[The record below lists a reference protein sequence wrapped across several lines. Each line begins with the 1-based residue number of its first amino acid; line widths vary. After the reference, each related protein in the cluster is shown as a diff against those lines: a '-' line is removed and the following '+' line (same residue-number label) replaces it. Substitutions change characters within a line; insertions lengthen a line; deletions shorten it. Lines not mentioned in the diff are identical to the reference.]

1 MCSMAIKD
9 NNFTIAVGPAV
20 AGERSFLLQTAG
32 LVLYPFSLLP
42 FNVDGRS
49 NIDSLRAALKGNRTM
64 VVFPEIP
71 RNSSFETMG
80 GEPESFTWDNK
91 KRSKTGVLVRVVQK
105 AEMPDGSV
113 RIVVRGIKRVVCNH
127 LFREMNGAVTVDY
140 SPVQENDGGMSEKE
154 SASRLRAI
162 VASFLELSSMLPGV
176 GEELAVAV
184 NNAPTPARA
193 MDLIVDALNF
203 SYEEKLWFLVN
214 PSVAERMEFLAIL
227 LNRELETSRLS
238 ARIQSEVHEAMGES
252 QREFYLRE
260 QLKVIQKELNEESR
274 NPDLVIME
282 KRIEECVAPDE
293 VLETIKKE
301 FARMQQIPTMAPEY
315 HISYN
320 YLNWM
325 LDLPWLEE
333 TEDRLNT
340 KAASRVLEADHYG
353 LEDVKK
359 RILEFIAVLQ
369 LNKEQGNEDMRKAP
383 ILCLVGPPGVGKTSL
398 GQSIAKALQRNF
410 IRVSLG
416 GVHDEAEIRGHRRTY
431 VGAMPG
437 RIIQNIKRAGSR
449 NPVFMLDE
457 VDKLAH
463 DMRGDPASALLEVL
477 DPEQNFSFN
486 DNFLELGFDLS
497 KVFFIAT
504 ANVEEQIPAPLRDR
518 MEIIRLSGYTQVEKR
533 EIAKRYLVK
542 RESAE
547 CGFSPKQVKF
557 TTAALDA
564 LIEGYTMEAGVR
576 NLGQTISRVCRRL
589 AGKAVE
595 GEIDMAS
602 PVTVTPAMVR
612 ELLGA
617 PRFLRDKAGEDM
629 APGMATGMAWTGAG
643 GVTLPV
649 EIISLAGGKGNVK
662 ITGSIG
668 KVMEESGSI
677 AMSLVRGRCAK
688 WEIDPEFFNTHD
700 FHIHVPDGS
709 TPKDG
714 PSAGVTLSLALI
726 SCLRQIPLRKKL
738 AMTGEITL
746 TGRVTA
752 VGGIREKVVAAMRAG
767 ITDVILP
774 DENRKDHE
782 ELPEEVKKAVTFHF
796 VKRLEEA
803 EAIAFEG
810 K

>member
-1 MCSMAIKD
+1 MAVD
-9 NNFTIAVGPAV
+9 NNITIAVNPAV
-20 AGERSFLLQTAG
+20 IGERSFMLQTAG
-32 LVLYPFSLLP
+32 VVLYPFSLIPL
-42 FNVDGRS
+42 NVDGS
-49 NIDSLRAALKGNRTM
+49 ANVNSLKAAMKSDRTL
-64 VVFPEIP
+64 VIFPELP
-71 RNSSFETMG
+71 RMENDEDLPG
-80 GEPESFTWDNK
+80 GAELPFFQWDKK
-91 KRSKTGVLVRVVQK
+91 KRSKTGVMVRVLQK
-105 AEMPDGSV
+105 AEMPDGSI
-113 RIVVRGIKRVVCNH
+113 RIVVRGIKRVRYNGAY
-127 LFREMNGAVTVDY
+127 REMSGAVGVDVT
-140 SPVQENDGGMSEKE
+140 PMTENEEGMEDKE
-154 SASRLRAI
+154 TNGRFRALI
-162 VASFLELSSMLPGV
+162 ASFLELSSMLPGLPDDV
-176 GEELAVAV
+176 AVAV
-184 NNAPTPARA
+184 NNAPTPGRA
-193 MDLIVDALNF
+193 VDQIADALNF
-203 SYEEKLWFLVN
+203 SFEEKLWILCN
-214 PSVAERMEFLAIL
+214 PSVIERMEMLAVL
-227 LNRELETSRLS
+227 LNRELETTRLS

-252 QREFYLRE
+252 QREFFLRE
-260 QLKVIQKELNEESR
+260 QLKVIQKELNEDSR
-274 NPDLVIME
+274 NPDIVQME
-282 KRIEECVAPDE
+282 RRIEACEAPE
-293 VLETIKKE
+293 NVLETIRKE
-301 FARMQQIPTMAPEY
+301 FDRMQQIPTMAPEY

-325 LDLPWLEE
+325 LDLPWMVE

-340 KAASRVLEADHYG
+340 KTASRILEADHYG
-353 LEDVKK
+353 LDDVKK

-369 LNKEQGNEDMRKAP
+369 LKLEQGENDVRKAP

-504 ANVEEQIPAPLRDR
+504 ANVEEQIPGPLRDR

-547 CGFSPKQVKF
+547 CGFLPKQVKF
-557 TTAALDA
+557 SNAALDTV
-564 LIEGYTMEAGVR
+564 IEGYTMEAGVR
-576 NLGQTISRVCRRL
+576 NLGQTIARVCRRL
-589 AGKAVE
+589 AGKAVA
-595 GEIDMAS
+595 GEIDMNA
-602 PVTVTPAMVR
+602 PVNVTPDMVR

-617 PRFLRDKAGEDM
+617 PRFLKDKADSTTE
-629 APGMATGMAWTGAG
+629 PGMATGMAWTGAG

-649 EIISLAGGKGNVK
+649 EIISIAGGKGNVK
-662 ITGSIG
+662 VTGSIG
-668 KVMEESGSI
+668 KVMEESASI
-677 AMSLVRGRCAK
+677 AFSLIRGRCDK
-688 WEIDPEFFNTHD
+688 WKIDPEFFNTHD
-700 FHIHVPDGS
+700 FHIHVPDGA

-726 SCLRQIPLRKKL
+726 SCLRQVPLRKKL

-767 ITDVILP
+767 ITNVILP
-774 DENRKDHE
+774 EENRKDHE
-782 ELPEEVKKAVTFHF
+782 ELPEEVKKALTFHF

-803 EAIAFEG
+803 EKIGFEG

>member
-1 MCSMAIKD
+1 MAIAD
-9 NNFTIAVGPAV
+9 NITIAVGPAV
-20 AGERSFLLQTAG
+20 SGERTYFMQTAG

-42 FNVDGRS
+42 FNVDGRA
-49 NIDSLRAALKGNRTM
+49 NMDSLKAAMKGSRTM

-71 RNSSFETMG
+71 KDAHFVELG
-80 GEPESFTWDNK
+80 GEPESFTWDNR
-91 KRSKTGVLVRVVQK
+91 KRSKTGVLIRVVQR
-105 AEMPDGSV
+105 ADMPDGSV
-113 RIVVRGIKRVVCNH
+113 RIVVRGIKRVRCNNV
-127 LFREMNGAVTVDY
+127 FRELNGSVAVDV
-140 SPVQENDGGMSEKE
+140 SPVQEKDGGMSEQE
-154 SASRLRAI
+154 TTTRLRAL
-162 VASFLELSSMLPGV
+162 VASFLELSSMMPGLS
-176 GEELAVAV
+176 EEIAVAV
-184 NNAPTPARA
+184 NNAPTPVRA

-203 SYEEKLWFLVN
+203 SYEEKLWFLIN
-214 PSVAERMEFLAIL
+214 PSIPERLDMLAVL
-227 LNRELETSRLS
+227 LNRELETTRLS

-260 QLKVIQKELNEESR
+260 QLRVIQKELNEDSR
-274 NPDLVIME
+274 NPDLVVME
-282 KRIEECVAPDE
+282 KRIEECVAPE
-293 VLETIKKE
+293 NVLETIKKE

-325 LDLPWLEE
+325 LDLPWAVE

-340 KAASRVLEADHYG
+340 KVASRILEADHYG

-504 ANVEEQIPAPLRDR
+504 ANVEEQIPGPLRDR

-542 RESAE
+542 RESVE
-547 CGFSPKQVKF
+547 CGFAPKQIKF
-557 TTAALDA
+557 STAALDSV
-564 LIEGYTMEAGVR
+564 IEGYTMEAGVR
-576 NLGQTISRVCRRL
+576 NLGQTIARVCRRL
-589 AGKAVE
+589 AGKAVA
-595 GEIDMAS
+595 GEMDMNA
-602 PVTVTPAMVR
+602 PLTVTPDMVR

-617 PRFLRDKAGEDM
+617 PRFLKDTAAQDM

-649 EIISLAGGKGNVK
+649 EIISITGGKGNMKV
-662 ITGSIG
+662 TGSIG
-668 KVMEESGSI
+668 KVMEESASI
-677 AMSLVRGRCAK
+677 AFSLVRGRCDK
-688 WEIDPEFFNTHD
+688 WNIDPEFFNTND
-700 FHIHVPDGS
+700 FHIHVPDGA

-726 SCLRQIPLRKKL
+726 SCLRKVPLRKKL

-782 ELPEEVKKAVTFHF
+782 ELPEEVKKALTFHF

-803 EAIAFEG
+803 EAVAFEG

>member
-1 MCSMAIKD
+1 MAIGD

-20 AGERSFLLQTAG
+20 VGERSYMLQTAG
-32 LVLYPFSLLP
+32 LVLYPFSLIP

-49 NIDSLRAALKGNRTM
+49 NHDSLKAAMKGNRTL
-64 VVFPEIP
+64 VIFPEIP
-71 RNSSFETMG
+71 KDDNFNQESALPEPDSFV
-80 GEPESFTWDNK
+80 WDNK
-91 KRSKTGVLVRVVQK
+91 KRCKTGVLVRVLQR

-113 RIVVRGIKRVVCNH
+113 RIVVRGIKRVRYNNA
-127 LFREMNGAVTVDY
+127 FREMNGAVSVDF
-140 SPVQENDGGMSEKE
+140 SPVVENDGGMSEKE
-154 SASRLRAI
+154 STSRLRALI
-162 VASFLELSSMLPGV
+162 ASFLELSSMLPGLT
-176 GEELAVAV
+176 EEIAVAV
-184 NNAPTPARA
+184 NNAPTPGRA
-193 MDLIVDALNF
+193 MDMIVDALNF
-203 SYEEKLWFLVN
+203 SFEEKLWFLSN
-214 PSVAERMEFLAIL
+214 PSILERMEMLAVL
-227 LNRELETSRLS
+227 LNRELETTRLS

-260 QLKVIQKELNEESR
+260 QLRVIQKELNEDSR
-274 NPDLVIME
+274 NPDIVLME
-282 KRIEECVAPDE
+282 KRIEACEAPEE
-293 VLETIKKE
+293 VLETIRKE
-301 FARMQQIPTMAPEY
+301 FNRMQQIPTMAPEY

-325 LDLPWLEE
+325 LDLPWLVE

-340 KAASRVLEADHYG
+340 KVASRILEADHYG
-353 LEDVKK
+353 LDEVKK

-369 LNKEQGNEDMRKAP
+369 LKQEQGNGDMRKAP

-398 GQSIAKALQRNF
+398 GQSIARALQRNF

-504 ANVEEQIPAPLRDR
+504 ANVEEQIPGPLRDR

-542 RESAE
+542 RESVE
-547 CGFSPKQVKF
+547 CGFNPKQVKF
-557 TTAALDA
+557 SNAALDA
-564 LIEGYTMEAGVR
+564 VIEGYTMEAGVR
-576 NLGQTISRVCRRL
+576 NLGQTIARVCRRL
-589 AGKAVE
+589 AGKAVN
-595 GEIDMAS
+595 GELSFEDS
-602 PVTVTPAMVR
+602 LNVTPAMVR

-617 PRFLRDKAGEDM
+617 PRFLKDKADEKCE
-629 APGMATGMAWTGAG
+629 PGMATGMAWTGAG

-649 EIISLAGGKGNVK
+649 EIIAIAGGKGNVK
-662 ITGSIG
+662 VTGSIG
-668 KVMEESGSI
+668 KVMEESASI
-677 AMSLVRGRCAK
+677 AFSLVRGRCEK
-688 WEIDPEFFNTHD
+688 WKIDPEFFNTHD
-700 FHIHVPDGS
+700 FHIHVPDGA

-726 SCLRQIPLRKKL
+726 SCLRNLPLRKKL

-782 ELPEEVKKAVTFHF
+782 ELPEEVKKALTFHF

-803 EAIAFEG
+803 EEIGFEG

>member
-1 MCSMAIKD
+1 MAI
-9 NNFTIAVGPAV
+9 NNSNNITIAVGPSV
-20 AGERSFLLQTAG
+20 VGERSYLLQTAG
-32 LVLYPFSLLP
+32 LVLYPFSLVP
-42 FNVDGRS
+42 CNVEGRS
-49 NIDSLRAALKGNRTM
+49 NLDSLKAAMKGNRTL
-64 VVFPEIP
+64 VIFPEIP
-71 RNSSFETMG
+71 NGSFGSEG
-80 GEPESFTWDNK
+80 ALAEPESFVWDNK
-91 KRSKTGVLVRVVQK
+91 KRSRTGVLVRVLQRV
-105 AEMPDGSV
+105 EMPDGSV
-113 RIVVRGIKRVVCNH
+113 RIVVRGIKRVRYNNGY
-127 LFREMNGAVTVDY
+127 REMNGAVAVDY
-140 SPVQENDGGMSEKE
+140 SPVTENDGGMSEQE
-154 SASRLRAI
+154 RTSRLRALI
-162 VASFLELSSMLPGV
+162 ASFLELSSMLPGLN
-176 GEELAVAV
+176 EEIVMAV
-184 NNAPTPARA
+184 NNAPTPGRA
-193 MDLIVDALNF
+193 VDMIADALNF
-203 SYEEKLWFLVN
+203 SFEEKIWFLST
-214 PSVAERMEFLAIL
+214 PILLDRMEMLAIL
-227 LNRELETSRLS
+227 LNRELETTRLS

-252 QREFYLRE
+252 QREFFLRE
-260 QLKVIQKELNEESR
+260 QLRVIQKELNEDSR

-282 KRIEECVAPDE
+282 KRIEECIAPEE

-301 FARMQQIPTMAPEY
+301 FNRMQQIPTMAPEY

-340 KAASRVLEADHYG
+340 KVASRILEADHYG
-353 LEDVKK
+353 LEEVKK

-369 LNKEQGNEDMRKAP
+369 LNREQGNEEMHKAP

-486 DNFLELGFDLS
+486 DNFLEQGFDLS

-504 ANVEEQIPAPLRDR
+504 ANVEEQIPGPLRDR

-542 RESAE
+542 RESVD
-547 CGFSPKQVKF
+547 CGFAPKQIKF
-557 TTAALDA
+557 STAALDA
-564 LIEGYTMEAGVR
+564 VIEGYTMEAGVR
-576 NLGQTISRVCRRL
+576 NLGQTIARVCRRL
-589 AGKAVE
+589 AGKAVN
-595 GEIDMAS
+595 GELDMES
-602 PVTVTPAMVR
+602 SITVTPAMVR

-617 PRFLRDKAGEDM
+617 PRFLKDKADDKTE
-629 APGMATGMAWTGAG
+629 PGMATGMAWTGAG

-649 EIISLAGGKGNVK
+649 EVIAIAGGKGNVK
-662 ITGSIG
+662 VTGSIG
-668 KVMEESGSI
+668 KVMEESASI
-677 AMSLVRGRCAK
+677 AFSLIRGRCEK
-688 WEIDPEFFNTHD
+688 WSIDPEFFNTHD
-700 FHIHVPDGS
+700 FHIHVPDGA

-726 SCLRQIPLRKKL
+726 SCLRGVPLRKKL

-782 ELPEEVKKAVTFHF
+782 ELPEEVKNALTFHF

-803 EAIAFEG
+803 ENIGFDG
-810 K
+810 R

>member
-1 MCSMAIKD
+1 MAIKD

-20 AGERSFLLQTAG
+20 AGERSFLLQTVG

-64 VVFPEIP
+64 VVFPEIS
-71 RNSSFETMG
+71 RNSNFENLG

-91 KRSKTGVLVRVVQK
+91 KRSRTGVLVRVVQK

-113 RIVVRGIKRVVCNH
+113 RIVVRGIKRVMCNN
-127 LFREMNGAVTVDY
+127 LYRDMNGAVVVDY

-154 SASRLRAI
+154 SDGRLRAI

-203 SYEEKLWFLVN
+203 GFEEKLWFLAN

-274 NPDLVIME
+274 NPDLVVME
-282 KRIEECVAPDE
+282 KRIEECIAPDE

-325 LDLPWLEE
+325 LDLPWLAE

-340 KAASRVLEADHYG
+340 KTASRILEADHYG

-477 DPEQNFSFN
+477 DPEQNFAFN

-542 RESAE
+542 RESVE
-547 CGFSPKQVKF
+547 CGFAPRQVKF
-557 TTAALDA
+557 TTAALDS

-589 AGKAVE
+589 AGRAVE
-595 GEIDMAS
+595 GELDMS
-602 PVTVTPAMVR
+602 GSVSVTPALVR

-617 PRFLRDKAGEDM
+617 PRFLRDKASEDV

-649 EIISLAGGKGNVK
+649 EIIKLAGGKGNVK

-668 KVMEESGSI
+668 KVMEESASI
-677 AMSLVRGRCAK
+677 ALSLVRSRCAK
-688 WEIDPEFFNTHD
+688 WEIDPEVFNTSD

-774 DENRKDHE
+774 EENLKDHE

>member
-1 MCSMAIKD
+1 M
-9 NNFTIAVGPAV
+9 
-20 AGERSFLLQTAG
+20 LQTAG
-32 LVLYPFSLLP
+32 LVLYPYSLIP
-42 FNVDGRS
+42 FNVDGRA
-49 NIDSLRAALKGNRTM
+49 NHASLKAAMKGNRTLA
-64 VVFPEIP
+64 VFPEIP
-71 RNSSFETMG
+71 KEGHYDPEHGFA
-80 GEPESFTWDNK
+80 EPESFVWDNR
-91 KRSKTGVLVRVVQK
+91 KRCKTGVLVRVLQR

-113 RIVVRGIKRVVCNH
+113 RIVVRGIKRVRYNNA
-127 LFREMNGAVTVDY
+127 FRDMNGAVSVDY
-140 SPVQENDGGMSEKE
+140 SPVEEDNNGIEEKE
-154 SASRLRAI
+154 IASRLRAL
-162 VASFLELSSMLPGV
+162 VASFFELTSMLPGMN
-176 GEELAVAV
+176 EETAVAV
-184 NNAPTPARA
+184 NNAPTPTRA
-193 MDLIVDALNF
+193 VDMIVDALNF
-203 SYEEKLWFLVN
+203 SFEEKLWFLSN
-214 PSVAERMEFLAIL
+214 TELLPRLEMLAVI
-227 LNRELETSRLS
+227 LNRELETTRLS

-260 QLKVIQKELNEESR
+260 QLKVIQKELNEETR
-274 NPDLVIME
+274 NPDLVVME
-282 KRIEECVAPDE
+282 KRIEECEAPE
-293 VLETIKKE
+293 NVLETLRKE
-301 FARMQQIPTMAPEY
+301 FNRMQQLPTMTPEY

-320 YLNWM
+320 YLNWI
-325 LDLPWLEE
+325 LDLPWMVE

-340 KAASRVLEADHYG
+340 KSASRILDADHYG
-353 LEDVKK
+353 LEEVKK

-369 LNKEQGNEDMRKAP
+369 LNYEQGNYSLRKAP

-398 GQSIAKALQRNF
+398 GQSIARALERNF

-477 DPEQNFSFN
+477 DPEQNNSFN

-497 KVFFIAT
+497 KVLFIAT
-504 ANVEEQIPAPLRDR
+504 ANVEEQIPGPLRDR
-518 MEIIRLSGYTQVEKR
+518 MEIIRLPGYTQVEKR

-542 RESAE
+542 RESVD
-547 CGFSPKQVKF
+547 CGFNAGQIKFSP
-557 TTAALDA
+557 AALDA
-564 LIEGYTMEAGVR
+564 LIEGYTMESGVR
-576 NLGQTISRVCRRL
+576 NLSQTVARVCRRL
-589 AGKAVE
+589 AGKAVS
-595 GEIDMAS
+595 GELDMERS
-602 PVTVTPAMVR
+602 LTVTPAMVR

-617 PRFLRDKAGEDM
+617 PRFLRDKADDRGE
-629 APGMATGMAWTGAG
+629 PGYATGMAWTGAG

-649 EIISLAGGKGNVK
+649 EIIAIDGGKGNVK
-662 ITGSIG
+662 VTGSIG
-668 KVMEESGSI
+668 KVMEESASI
-677 AMSLVRGRCAK
+677 AFSLVRARSAK
-688 WEIDPEFFNTHD
+688 WKIDPEFFNTHD
-700 FHIHVPDGS
+700 FHIHVPDGA

-726 SCLRQIPLRKKL
+726 SCLRGVPLRKKL

-774 DENRKDHE
+774 EENRKDHE
-782 ELPEEVKKAVTFHF
+782 ELPEEVKKALVFHF

-803 EAIAFEG
+803 EAIGFEG

>member
-1 MCSMAIKD
+1 MAITD

-20 AGERSFLLQTAG
+20 TGERSYFLQTAG
-32 LVLYPFSLLP
+32 LVLYPFSLMP
-42 FNVDGRS
+42 FNVDGKA
-49 NIDSLRAALKGNRTM
+49 NMDSLRAAMKGNRTL

-71 RNSSFETMG
+71 ANGDWEQLG

-91 KRSKTGVLVRVVQK
+91 KRSKTGVLIRVLQR
-105 AEMPDGSV
+105 AEMIDGSI
-113 RIVVRGIKRVVCNH
+113 RIVVRGVRRVRCNS
-127 LFREMNGAVTVDY
+127 LFREMNGAVGVDY
-140 SPVQENDGGMSEKE
+140 SPLEEKPSEMSEQE
-154 SASRLRAI
+154 TTSRLRALI
-162 VASFLELSSMLPGV
+162 TSFLELSSMLPGLS
-176 GEELAVAV
+176 EETAIAI
-184 NNAPTPARA
+184 NNAPTPVRA
-193 MDLIVDALNF
+193 LDMIAETLNF
-203 SYEEKLWFLVN
+203 SFEEKLWFLTAA
-214 PSVAERMEFLAIL
+214 SLEDRMNQMAVL
-227 LNRELETSRLS
+227 LNRELETTRLS
-238 ARIQSEVHEAMGES
+238 ASIQSQVHEAMGES

-260 QLKVIQKELNEESR
+260 QLKVIQRELNEESR
-274 NPDLVIME
+274 NPDLVEME
-282 KRIEECVAPDE
+282 ERIDRCIAPEE
-293 VLETIKKE
+293 VLETIRKE
-301 FARMQQIPTMAPEY
+301 FNRMQQIPTMAPEY

-333 TEDRLNT
+333 TEDSLNT
-340 KAASRVLEADHYG
+340 KAAARILEADHYG

-369 LNKEQGNEDMRKAP
+369 LNREQGNDEMRKAP

-398 GQSIAKALQRNF
+398 GQSIARALKRNF

-477 DPEQNFSFN
+477 DHEQNFSFN
-486 DNFLELGFDLS
+486 DNFLEQGFDLS

-504 ANVEEQIPAPLRDR
+504 ANVEEQIPGPLRDR

-533 EIAKRYLVK
+533 EIAKRYIVK
-542 RESAE
+542 RESVD
-547 CGFSPKQVKF
+547 CGFAPKQVKF
-557 TTAALDA
+557 NAAALDY

-576 NLGQTISRVCRRL
+576 NLGQTVARVCRRL
-589 AGKAVE
+589 AGKAVAN
-595 GEIDMAS
+595 EIDKDA
-602 PVTVTPAMVR
+602 PLTVTADMVR

-617 PRFLRDKAGEDM
+617 PRFLKDKAADEM
-629 APGMATGMAWTGAG
+629 EPGMATGMAWTGAG

-649 EIISLAGGKGNVK
+649 EIISLAGGKGNMK

-668 KVMEESGSI
+668 KVMEESASI
-677 AMSLVRGRCAK
+677 AFSLVRGRCAK
-688 WEIDPEFFNTHD
+688 WKIDPEFFNTND
-700 FHIHVPDGS
+700 FHIHVPDGA

-726 SCLRQIPLRKKL
+726 SCLRQVPLRTKL

-767 ITDVILP
+767 VTDVILP

-782 ELPEEVKKAVTFHF
+782 ELPEEVKEKLTFHF

-810 K
+810 R